1 MYLLQQGIYWAG
13 VLLAFYGLIVVVL
26 NYLPAAQPLPV
37 EFVEGVR
44 LMFSYLRGL
53 DFLIPMDQLF
63 AALVVVF
70 GYLSIVWTFEIA
82 LWILHMYRGVKA

>member
-1 MYLLQQGIYWAG
+1 MYLLQQAIYWAG
-13 VLLAFYGLIVVVL
+13 VLLAFYALMVIVL
-26 NYLPAAQPLPV
+26 NFLPTAQPLPT

-63 AALVVVF
+63 SALVVVV

-82 LWILHMYRGVKA
+82 LWVLHMYRGVKA